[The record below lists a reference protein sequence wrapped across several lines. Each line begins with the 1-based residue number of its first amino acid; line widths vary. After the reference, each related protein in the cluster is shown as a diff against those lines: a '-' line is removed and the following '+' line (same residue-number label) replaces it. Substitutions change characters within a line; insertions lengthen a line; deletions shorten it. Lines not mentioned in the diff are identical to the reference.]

1 MTDQDRIN
9 NIEEL
14 KKNILADKNIDPDK
28 QKDAL
33 RGLERTHTALSRT
46 DEYYVTQRKIK
57 KIESK
62 MTTIFSLLFL
72 ITFFVSAWG
81 IPNVIARSSDPIFY
95 IAMIALVLWMTSSS
109 IAPIIYKMQQKLYKP
124 KSA

>member
-14 KKNILADKNIDPDK
+14 KKDILADKNIDPDR

-33 RGLERTHTALSRT
+33 RGLERTSEALSRAN
-46 DEYYVTQRKIK
+46 EYYETQRKIK

-62 MTTIFSLLFL
+62 ITTIFSLLFL

-81 IPNVIARSSDPIFY
+81 IPNVVARSSDSLFY
-95 IAMIALVLWMTSSS
+95 IAVVSLVLWMASSS
-109 IAPIIYKMQQKLYKP
+109 IAPRIYRMQQKLYKP